1 MTTAPAT
8 GPVCTAQLTDETNT
22 WVCESHLGDWHCAY
36 LPDGRPVMWL
46 DPPDTWEHR
55 LLRAAQQHNPD
66 ALDQLV
72 DAVGRVVQQLGGRRP
87 GHPAMRDLVNA
98 YERLGGGS

>member
-1 MTTAPAT
+1 MTAAPAPAT
-8 GPVCTAQLTDETNT
+8 CTAQVTNPTGT
-22 WVCESHLGDWHCAY
+22 WGCESHLGDWHCAY

-46 DPPDTWEHR
+46 DPPDTWENR
-55 LLRAAQQHNPD
+55 LLRAAHQHDPD

-72 DAVGRVVQQLGGRRP
+72 DAAGRFARQLAGRRP
-87 GHPAMRDLVNA
+87 DTPALRDLVNA